1 MPTGNDWCS
10 EYMTHLLK
18 GINGRTDG
26 RTDGRTNGG
35 ALTDARTNKKEL

>member
-18 GINGRTDG
+18 GINGRTNG
-26 RTDGRTNGG
+26 RTNEGINGRTNGRING
-35 ALTDARTNKKEL
+35 AY